1 MKVSKRKL
9 WLILITLLL
18 IGCKRAQLPD
28 SVANDADQQHDA
40 SKEALAKSL
49 ISNEPDSSINL
60 VKTEKIEITLHDEN
74 LENIKYPSIEQL
86 KQKFQNI
93 SLHDTSK
100 LYAPKPLIVKNP
112 VTNSY
117 IWPYQSFEVLFDNDM
132 FNNTDRYYTNGV
144 RLTFNS
150 PALAFWRINSIFPF
164 LSKQSIEYNSI
175 SLQHEMFTPYTT
187 KKLPTLVNDR
197 PYASALFITFT
208 RRTDNPDRGISLKSS
223 LDIGVTG
230 EIALGSLLQKGVHA
244 SVSSNDLP
252 IGWETQIPNDILLN
266 YSLQLQNKIAS
277 AGIFDAA
284 YTGSASLGSRLT
296 ALNSGIIFCFDSKK
310 SAKKLEVSDDSDFR
324 KPGVHSSSSDKPNKY
339 ITNGSGITYSAAATL
354 TANLVGYNST
364 LNGGLFNRGHAF
376 IIKQNEM
383 ERLTFLGSLSFTI
396 RYRQV
401 SLSLSQFF
409 LTPEFKSGKSHFWG
423 QIGIKIGY

>member
-28 SVANDADQQHDA
+28 SSANSSDHKHDTT
-40 SKEALAKSL
+40 KEALSTPPISIESKST
-49 ISNEPDSSINL
+49 IQL
-60 VKTEKIEITLHDEN
+60 VKTEKIGVSFPGEN
-74 LENIKYPSIEQL
+74 LENIKYPAIEQL

-93 SLHDTSK
+93 SLPDTSK
-100 LYAPKPLIVKNP
+100 LSAPKPLIVKNP

-117 IWPYQSFEVLFDNDM
+117 IWPYQSFELLFDNDL

-144 RLTFNS
+144 RLTYNS
-150 PALAFWRINSIFPF
+150 PALAFWRINSIFLF
-164 LSKQSIEYNSI
+164 LPKQSIEYNSI

-187 KKLPTLVNDR
+187 KKPPTLINDR

-208 RRTDNPDRGISLKSS
+208 RRTNNPVKGISLKSS
-223 LDIGVTG
+223 LDIGVIG

-244 SVSSNDLP
+244 SVPSNDLP

-266 YSLQLQNKIAS
+266 YNLQFRNRIAS
-277 AGIFDAA
+277 TGVFDAA
-284 YTGSASLGSRLT
+284 VSGAVSLGSRLT
-296 ALNSGIIFCFDSKK
+296 ALNSGIFFCIDSKK
-310 SAKKLEVSDDSDFR
+310 SARTIEVSDDSNIKKSD
-324 KPGVHSSSSDKPNKY
+324 VHSSLSNKPNKLRTGGY
-339 ITNGSGITYSAAATL
+339 GLTYSAEASF

-364 LNGGLFNRGHAF
+364 LNGGLFNSGDTF
-376 IIKQNEM
+376 IIKQHKM
-383 ERLTFLGSLSFTI
+383 ERLTLLGSLSFTM
-396 RYRQV
+396 RYKQV
-401 SLSLSQFF
+401 ALSLSQFF